1 MNKLAKTL
9 LSPSENR
16 LDYGNLL
23 QPEIGYEVEFAVALT
38 YSLDLEALLGVPM
51 SLGLLENMDS
61 NLKDVPMFLLEGI
74 RKSSDKI
81 AIFCNPGGIKLPQKI
96 ESVYS
101 LLENSVFEV
110 KANEISNF
118 HPKMW
123 FVKYSDDDG
132 NAYIKIIVLSRNLTF
147 DRSWDVSFAFTGRVG
162 RHRSRTKNENI
173 PLRDMLEFVKVYAN
187 KDKKDKISEL
197 QENILDV
204 KEFELESPFESY
216 EFMPIGIS
224 GYKGKDLD
232 LFNTHNELLVVS
244 PFLSDDIIEKFEQS
258 SRYTR
263 KIITRRC
270 SITNKTLDAFNN
282 GVYAMKDIIVDG
294 GDEESIEQW
303 QKQDIHGKLYFESG
317 YDGNFLYLGSAN
329 ASHNAFYNNVEFLI
343 KLKFKPR
350 TMSYQKFIGDF
361 LPEEDNPFELVTNV
375 ELKTKE
381 EEEDISSKQI
391 KEIIWAIKDAR
402 VISNGTNYDVQ
413 VNFKKLN
420 PDIRGKIA
428 PLMRNNS
435 YKEIKE
441 LTTLE
446 ELRIIDLSEFYVI
459 KVGDKEVVVKI
470 KTKDIPKDRDDK
482 IYQSIIK
489 SKDDFYAYVSF
500 LLGDS
505 YTESAYELREYM
517 ESRSSSDGNSKL
529 DDNAVIIYEKMLQII
544 IDNPNKLKAIEA
556 VMKRLDSNIVSEDF
570 KKMYNTFI
578 LAAKKVK

>member
-23 QPEIGYEVEFAVALT
+23 QPEVGYDVEFAVALT

-81 AIFCNPGGIKLPQKI
+81 AIFCNPGGITLPQKI
-96 ESVYS
+96 QSVYS

-123 FVKYSDDDG
+123 FIKYSDDEG
-132 NAYIKIIVLSRNLTF
+132 NSYIKIIVLSRNLTF

-187 KDKKDKISEL
+187 KEKKDKISEL

-216 EFMPIGIS
+216 DFLPIGIP
-224 GYKGKDLD
+224 GYPGKDLD

-244 PFLSDDIIEKFEQS
+244 PFLSDDIIERFEQS

-263 KIITRRC
+263 KIITRRS
-270 SITNKTLDAFNN
+270 SITNKTLEVFNN

-294 GDEESIEQW
+294 GDEESIEEW
-303 QKQDIHGKLYFESG
+303 QKQDIHGKLYFEGG

-329 ASHNAFYNNVEFLI
+329 ASHNAFYNNIEFLI

-350 TMSYQKFIGDF
+350 TMSYQKFIGDL

-375 ELKTKE
+375 EMNKKE
-381 EEEDISSKQI
+381 EEEDLYSKQI
-391 KEIIWAIKDAR
+391 KEIIWAIKEAK
-402 VISNGTNYDVQ
+402 VITNGTNYDVQ

-428 PLMRNNS
+428 PLMRKNS
-435 YKEIKE
+435 YKEIE
-441 LTTLE
+441 ALTTLE
-446 ELRIIDLSEFYVI
+446 KLTITQLSEFYVI

-482 IYQSIIK
+482 IYQSIIQN
-489 SKDDFYAYVSF
+489 KDDFYAYVSF

-556 VMKRLDSNIVSEDF
+556 VMKRLDSKIVSEDF

>member
-1 MNKLAKTL
+1 MSRLAKAL
-9 LSPSENR
+9 LSPTENR
-16 LDYGNLL
+16 LDYGDLL
-23 QPEIGYEVEFAVALT
+23 QPEVGYDVEFAVALT
-38 YSLDLEALLGVPM
+38 YSLDLEALLGVPI
-51 SLGLLENMDS
+51 SLGLLESMDS

-96 ESVYS
+96 QSVYS

-123 FVKYSDDDG
+123 FIKYSDDDG

-173 PLRDMLEFVKVYAN
+173 PLRDMLEYVKVYAN
-187 KDKKDKISEL
+187 KGKKDKISEL

-204 KEFELESPFESY
+204 KEFELEAPFESY
-216 EFMPIGIS
+216 EFMPIGIP
-224 GYKGKDLD
+224 GYIGNDLD
-232 LFNTHNELLVVS
+232 LFDTHNELLVVS
-244 PFLSDDIIEKFEQS
+244 PFLSDDIIERFEQS
-258 SRYTR
+258 ARHIR
-263 KIITRRC
+263 KIITRRS
-270 SITNKTLDAFNN
+270 SITKKTLDAFNN

-294 GDEESIEQW
+294 GDEESIEEW
-303 QKQDIHGKLYFESG
+303 QKQDIHSKLYFEGG

-350 TMSYQKFIGDF
+350 TMSYQRFIGDL

-375 ELKTKE
+375 ELKKKE
-381 EEEDISSKQI
+381 EEEELYLKQI
-391 KEIIWAIKDAR
+391 KEIIWAIKEAR
-402 VISNGTNYDVQ
+402 VISNGTNYDIQ

-420 PDIRGKIA
+420 PGIRGKIA
-428 PLMRNNS
+428 PLMQKNT
-435 YKEIKE
+435 YKEIEE

-446 ELRIIDLSEFYVI
+446 KLTITQLSEFYVI
-459 KVGDKEVVVKI
+459 KVGDKEVVAKI
-470 KTKDIPKDRDDK
+470 ETKDIPKDRDDK

-489 SKDDFYAYVSF
+489 NKDDFYAYVSF

-517 ESRSSSDGNSKL
+517 ESRRLSEGKSKL
-529 DDNAVIIYEKMLQII
+529 NDNVVIIYEKMLQII
-544 IDNPNKLKAIEA
+544 MDNPNKLKDIEV
-556 VMKRLDSNIVSEDF
+556 VMKRLDKDIVSEDF

>member
-1 MNKLAKTL
+1 MNRLAKTL

-23 QPEIGYEVEFAVALT
+23 QPEIGYDVEFAVALT

-51 SLGLLENMDS
+51 SLGLLESMDS

-81 AIFCNPGGIKLPQKI
+81 VIFCNPGGIKLPQKI
-96 ESVYS
+96 QSVYS

-123 FVKYSDDDG
+123 FIKYSDDDR

-173 PLRDMLEFVKVYAN
+173 PLRDMLEYVKVYAN
-187 KDKKDKISEL
+187 KEKKDKISEL

-216 EFMPIGIS
+216 EFMPIGIP

-232 LFNTHNELLVVS
+232 LFLTHNELLVVS
-244 PFLSDDIIEKFEQS
+244 PFLSDDIIERFEQS
-258 SRYTR
+258 ARYTR
-263 KIITRRC
+263 KITTRIS
-270 SITNKTLDAFNN
+270 SITNKTLDVFNN
-282 GVYAMKDIIVDG
+282 GVYAMKDIIVYG

-303 QKQDIHGKLYFESG
+303 QKQDIHGKLYFENG

-329 ASHNAFYNNVEFLI
+329 ASHNAFYNNIEFLI

-350 TMSYQKFIGDF
+350 TMSYQKFIGDL

-375 ELKTKE
+375 DLNKKE
-381 EEEDISSKQI
+381 EEEELYLKQI
-391 KEIIWAIKDAR
+391 KEIIWAIKEAM
-402 VISNGTNYDVQ
+402 VISNGTNYDIQ

-428 PLMRNNS
+428 PLMRKNT
-435 YKEIKE
+435 YKEIE
-441 LTTLE
+441 DLTTLE
-446 ELRIIDLSEFYVI
+446 KLTITQLSEFYVI
-459 KVGDKEVVVKI
+459 KVGNKEVVVKI

-489 SKDDFYAYVSF
+489 NKDDFYAYVSF

-517 ESRSSSDGNSKL
+517 ESRMLLDGNSKL
-529 DDNAVIIYEKMLQII
+529 DNNAVIIYEKMLQII
-544 IDNPNKLKAIEA
+544 IDNPNKLKDIEA
-556 VMKRLDSNIVSEDF
+556 VMKRLDKDIVSEDF

>member
-23 QPEIGYEVEFAVALT
+23 QPEIGYDVEFAVALT
-38 YSLDLEALLGVPM
+38 YSLDLEALLGVPI
-51 SLGLLENMDS
+51 SLGLLESMDS

-96 ESVYS
+96 QSVYS

-123 FVKYSDDDG
+123 FIKYSDDHG

-147 DRSWDVSFAFTGRVG
+147 DRSWDVSFAFTGKVG

-173 PLRDMLEFVKVYAN
+173 PLRDMLEYVKVYAN

-197 QENILDV
+197 QDNILDV

-216 EFMPIGIS
+216 EFMPIGIP
-224 GYKGKDLD
+224 GYQGNDLD

-244 PFLSDDIIEKFEQS
+244 PFLSDDIIKSFEQS
-258 SRYTR
+258 ARYTR
-263 KIITRRC
+263 KIITRRS
-270 SITNKTLDAFNN
+270 SITKKTLDVFNN

-303 QKQDIHGKLYFESG
+303 QKQDIHGKIYFESG

-350 TMSYQKFIGDF
+350 TMSYQKFIGDL

-375 ELKTKE
+375 EINTKE
-381 EEEDISSKQI
+381 EEDDLYIKQI

-402 VISNGTNYDVQ
+402 VISNGTNYDIQ

-428 PLMRNNS
+428 PLMRKNT
-435 YKEIKE
+435 YREIE
-441 LTTLE
+441 DLTTLE
-446 ELRIIDLSEFYVI
+446 KLTITQLSEFYVI

-489 SKDDFYAYVSF
+489 NKDDFYAYVSF

-505 YTESAYELREYM
+505 YTESAYELREYI
-517 ESRSSSDGNSKL
+517 ESRMLSDGNSKL
-529 DDNAVIIYEKMLQII
+529 NDNAVIIYEKMLQII
-544 IDNPNKLKAIEA
+544 IDNPNKLKDIEA

>member
-1 MNKLAKTL
+1 MNRLAKTL

-61 NLKDVPMFLLEGI
+61 NLKDIPMFLLEGI

-96 ESVYS
+96 QSVYS
-101 LLENSVFEV
+101 LLENSVSEV

-123 FVKYSDDDG
+123 FIKYSDDYG

-173 PLRDMLEFVKVYAN
+173 PLRDMLEYVKVYAN
-187 KDKKDKISEL
+187 KEKKDKISEL

-216 EFMPIGIS
+216 EFMPIGIP
-224 GYKGKDLD
+224 GYLGKDLD
-232 LFNTHNELLVVS
+232 LFNAHNELLVVS

-263 KIITRRC
+263 KIITRRS

-294 GDEESIEQW
+294 GDEESIEEW

-329 ASHNAFYNNVEFLI
+329 ASHNAFFNNVEFLI

-361 LPEEDNPFELVTNV
+361 LPEEDNPFELVTNI
-375 ELKTKE
+375 ELNKKE
-381 EEEDISSKQI
+381 EEQDIYSKQI

-402 VISNGTNYDVQ
+402 VVSNGTNYDIQ

-420 PDIRGKIA
+420 TDIRGKIA
-428 PLMRNNS
+428 PLMRKNT
-435 YKEIKE
+435 YKEIE
-441 LTTLE
+441 DVTTLE
-446 ELRIIDLSEFYVI
+446 KLTITQISEFYVI

-489 SKDDFYAYVSF
+489 NKDDFYAYVSF

-505 YTESAYELREYM
+505 YTESAYELREYL
-517 ESRSSSDGNSKL
+517 ESKSLSDGNSKL
-529 DDNAVIIYEKMLQII
+529 NDNAVIIYEKLLQII
-544 IDNPNKLKAIEA
+544 IDNPNKLMDIEA
-556 VMKRLDSNIVSEDF
+556 VMKRLDSDIVSEDF

>member
-1 MNKLAKTL
+1 MSRLAKAL
-9 LSPSENR
+9 LSPTENR

-23 QPEIGYEVEFAVALT
+23 QPEVGYDVEFAVAFT
-38 YSLDLEALLGVPM
+38 YSLDLEALLGVPI
-51 SLGLLENMDS
+51 SLGLLEGMDS

-74 RKSSDKI
+74 RKSSNKI

-96 ESVYS
+96 QSVYS

-123 FVKYSDDDG
+123 FIKYSDDDG

-162 RHRSRTKNENI
+162 RHRSRSKNENI
-173 PLRDMLEFVKVYAN
+173 PLKDMLEYVKVYAN
-187 KDKKDKISEL
+187 KEKKDKISEL

-204 KEFELESPFESY
+204 KEFELEAPFESY
-216 EFMPIGIS
+216 EFMPIGIP
-224 GYKGKDLD
+224 GYQGKDLD
-232 LFNTHNELLVVS
+232 LFDTHKELLVIS

-258 SRYTR
+258 ARNTR
-263 KIITRRC
+263 KIITRRS
-270 SITNKTLDAFNN
+270 SITKKTLDTFNN

-294 GDEESIEQW
+294 GDEESIEEW
-303 QKQDIHGKLYFESG
+303 QQQDIHSKLYFEGS

-350 TMSYQKFIGDF
+350 TMSYQRFVGDL

-375 ELKTKE
+375 DLKKKE
-381 EEEDISSKQI
+381 ECDDLYLKQI
-391 KEIIWAIKDAR
+391 KKIIWAIKDAR
-402 VISNGTNYDVQ
+402 VISKGTHYDIQ
-413 VNFKKLN
+413 VNFKKFN
-420 PDIRGKIA
+420 SDIKGKIA
-428 PLMRNNS
+428 PLMRKNT
-435 YKEIKE
+435 YKEIEE
-441 LTTLE
+441 LTTFEKL
-446 ELRIIDLSEFYVI
+446 IITQLSEFYVI

-489 SKDDFYAYVSF
+489 NKDDFYAYVSF

-517 ESRSSSDGNSKL
+517 ESRRLSEGESKL
-529 DDNAVIIYEKMLQII
+529 SENAVIIYEKMLQII
-544 IDNPNKLKAIEA
+544 IDNPSKLKDIEA
-556 VMKRLDSNIVSEDF
+556 IIKRLDKDIVSDDF
-570 KKMYNTFI
+570 MNMYNTFI
-578 LAAKKVK
+578 LAAKKVR

>member
-1 MNKLAKTL
+1 
-9 LSPSENR
+9 
-16 LDYGNLL
+16 
-23 QPEIGYEVEFAVALT
+23 
-38 YSLDLEALLGVPM
+38 
-51 SLGLLENMDS
+51 
-61 NLKDVPMFLLEGI
+61 
-74 RKSSDKI
+74 
-81 AIFCNPGGIKLPQKI
+81 
-96 ESVYS
+96 
-101 LLENSVFEV
+101 
-110 KANEISNF
+110 
-118 HPKMW
+118 
-123 FVKYSDDDG
+123 
-132 NAYIKIIVLSRNLTF
+132 
-147 DRSWDVSFAFTGRVG
+147 
-162 RHRSRTKNENI
+162 
-173 PLRDMLEFVKVYAN
+173 
-187 KDKKDKISEL
+187 
-197 QENILDV
+197 
-204 KEFELESPFESY
+204 
-216 EFMPIGIS
+216 
-224 GYKGKDLD
+224 
-232 LFNTHNELLVVS
+232 
-244 PFLSDDIIEKFEQS
+244 
-258 SRYTR
+258 
-263 KIITRRC
+263 
-270 SITNKTLDAFNN
+270 
-282 GVYAMKDIIVDG
+282 MKDIIVDG

-375 ELKTKE
+375 ERNKKE
-381 EEEDISSKQI
+381 EEEDIFSKQI

-428 PLMRNNS
+428 PLMRNNF

-446 ELRIIDLSEFYVI
+446 KLIITQLSEFYVI

-489 SKDDFYAYVSF
+489 NKDDFYAYVSF

-505 YTESAYELREYM
+505 YTESAYELREYI

-544 IDNPNKLKAIEA
+544 IDNPNKLKDIEA

>member
-23 QPEIGYEVEFAVALT
+23 QPDIGYEVEFAVALT

-96 ESVYS
+96 QGVYS

-123 FVKYSDDDG
+123 FIKYSDDEG
-132 NAYIKIIVLSRNLTF
+132 NSYIKIIVLSRNLTF

-204 KEFELESPFESY
+204 KEFELESPFENY
-216 EFMPIGIS
+216 EFMPIGIP

-244 PFLSDDIIEKFEQS
+244 PFLSDDIIERFEQS

-263 KIITRRC
+263 KIITRRS
-270 SITNKTLDAFNN
+270 SITNKTLEAFNN
-282 GVYAMKDIIVDG
+282 GVYAMKDIIVGG

-350 TMSYQKFIGDF
+350 TMSYQRFIGDF

-375 ELKTKE
+375 EINTKE
-381 EEEDISSKQI
+381 EDEELYLKQI

-428 PLMRNNS
+428 PLMRKNT
-435 YKEIKE
+435 YKEIE
-441 LTTLE
+441 ALTTLE
-446 ELRIIDLSEFYVI
+446 KLTITQLSEFYVI

-489 SKDDFYAYVSF
+489 NKDDFYAYVSF
-500 LLGDS
+500 LLGES
-505 YTESAYELREYM
+505 YTESAYELREYI
-517 ESRSSSDGNSKL
+517 ESRMLSEGNSKL

-544 IDNPNKLKAIEA
+544 IDNPNKLKDIEA

>member
-1 MNKLAKTL
+1 
-9 LSPSENR
+9 
-16 LDYGNLL
+16 
-23 QPEIGYEVEFAVALT
+23 
-38 YSLDLEALLGVPM
+38 M

-96 ESVYS
+96 QSVYS

-123 FVKYSDDDG
+123 FIKYSDDDG

-216 EFMPIGIS
+216 EFMPIGIPE
-224 GYKGKDLD
+224 YKGNDLD
-232 LFNTHNELLVVS
+232 LFNTHNELLIVS
-244 PFLSDDIIEKFEQS
+244 PFLSDDIIKRFEQS

-263 KIITRRC
+263 NIITRRS

-294 GDEESIEQW
+294 GDEESIEQC

-361 LPEEDNPFELVTNV
+361 LPDEDNPFELVTNV
-375 ELKTKE
+375 ERNKKE
-381 EEEDISSKQI
+381 EEEDLYSKQI

-428 PLMRNNS
+428 PLMRKNT
-435 YKEIKE
+435 YKEIE
-441 LTTLE
+441 DLTTLE
-446 ELRIIDLSEFYVI
+446 KLTITQLSEFYVI

-482 IYQSIIK
+482 IYQSIIQN
-489 SKDDFYAYVSF
+489 KDDFYAYVSF

-517 ESRSSSDGNSKL
+517 EIRSSSDGNSKL

-544 IDNPNKLKAIEA
+544 IDNPNKLKDIEA
-556 VMKRLDSNIVSEDF
+556 VMKRLGSNIVSEDF

>member
-23 QPEIGYEVEFAVALT
+23 QPDIGYEVEFAVALT

-61 NLKDVPMFLLEGI
+61 NLKDIPMFLLEGI

-96 ESVYS
+96 QSVYS

-123 FVKYSDDDG
+123 FIKYSDDDG

-173 PLRDMLEFVKVYAN
+173 PLKDMLEFVKVYAN
-187 KDKKDKISEL
+187 KDKKDKISDL

-204 KEFELESPFESY
+204 KEFELDSPFESY
-216 EFMPIGIS
+216 EFMPIGIP
-224 GYKGKDLD
+224 GYKGNDLD

-244 PFLSDDIIEKFEQS
+244 PFLSDDIIERFEQS

-263 KIITRRC
+263 KIITRRS

-343 KLKFKPR
+343 KLKFKAR

-375 ELKTKE
+375 ERNKKE
-381 EEEDISSKQI
+381 EEQDIYSKQI

-435 YKEIKE
+435 YKEIE
-441 LTTLE
+441 ESTTLE
-446 ELRIIDLSEFYVI
+446 KLTITQFSEFYVI

-556 VMKRLDSNIVSEDF
+556 VMKRLDSDVVSEDF

>member
-23 QPEIGYEVEFAVALT
+23 QPEIGYDVEFAVALT

-96 ESVYS
+96 QSVYS

-123 FVKYSDDDG
+123 FIKYSDDDG

-147 DRSWDVSFAFTGRVG
+147 DRSWDVSFAFTGKVG

-173 PLRDMLEFVKVYAN
+173 PLSDMLEYVKIYAN
-187 KDKKDKISEL
+187 KEKKDKISEL
-197 QENILDV
+197 QDNILDV

-216 EFMPIGIS
+216 EFMPIGIP

-244 PFLSDDIIEKFEQS
+244 PFLSDDIIKSFEQS
-258 SRYTR
+258 ARYTR
-263 KIITRRC
+263 KIITRRS
-270 SITNKTLDAFNN
+270 SITNKTLEAFTN

-303 QKQDIHGKLYFESG
+303 QKQDIHGKLYFEGG

-329 ASHNAFYNNVEFLI
+329 ASHNAFYNNIEFLI

-350 TMSYQKFIGDF
+350 TMSYQMFIGDL

-375 ELKTKE
+375 DLNKKE
-381 EEEDISSKQI
+381 EEDELYIKQI
-391 KEIIWAIKDAR
+391 KEIIWAIKEAR
-402 VISNGTNYDVQ
+402 VISNGTNYDIQ

-420 PDIRGKIA
+420 TDIRGKIA
-428 PLMRNNS
+428 PLMRKNT
-435 YKEIKE
+435 YREIE
-441 LTTLE
+441 DLTTLE
-446 ELRIIDLSEFYVI
+446 KLTITQLSEFYVI

-489 SKDDFYAYVSF
+489 NKDDFYAYVSF

-505 YTESAYELREYM
+505 YTESAYELKEYI
-517 ESRSSSDGNSKL
+517 ESRILSDGNSKL

-544 IDNPNKLKAIEA
+544 IDNPNKLKDIEA
-556 VMKRLDSNIVSEDF
+556 VMKRLDSDIVSEDF

>member
-1 MNKLAKTL
+1 MSRLARKL

-23 QPEIGYEVEFAVALT
+23 QPDVGYDVEFAVALT
-38 YSLDLEALLGVPM
+38 YTLDLEALLGVPI
-51 SLGLLENMDS
+51 SLGLLEGMDS

-74 RKSSDKI
+74 RKSSDKV
-81 AIFCNPGGIKLPQKI
+81 AIFCNPGGIKLPHKI
-96 ESVYS
+96 QTVYS

-123 FVKYSDDDG
+123 FIKYSDDDG

-147 DRSWDVSFAFTGRVG
+147 DRSWDVSFAFTGRVEK
-162 RHRSRTKNENI
+162 HRSRSKNENI
-173 PLRDMLEFVKVYAN
+173 PLSDMLEYVKVYAN

-204 KEFELESPFESY
+204 KEFELEPPFESY
-216 EFMPIGIS
+216 EFMPIGIP
-224 GYKGKDLD
+224 GYRGADLD
-232 LFNTHNELLVVS
+232 LFDTHNELLVIS
-244 PFLSDDIIEKFEQS
+244 PFLSDDIIERFNQS
-258 SRYTR
+258 ARHTR
-263 KIITRRC
+263 KIITRRS
-270 SITNKTLDAFNN
+270 SITKKTLDVFNN
-282 GVYAMKDIIVDG
+282 SVYVMKDIIVDG
-294 GDEESIEQW
+294 GDEESIEEW
-303 QKQDIHGKLYFESG
+303 QRQDIHSKLYFKSG

-350 TMSYQKFIGDF
+350 NMSYKRFMGDF
-361 LPEEDNPFELVTNV
+361 LPEEDSPFELVTNV
-375 ELKTKE
+375 EIKKKE
-381 EEEDISSKQI
+381 EDDLYLKQI

-402 VISNGTNYDVQ
+402 VISNGTNYDIQ

-420 PDIRGKIA
+420 PDIKGKIA
-428 PLMRNNS
+428 PLMRKNT
-435 YKEIKE
+435 YKEIEE

-446 ELRIIDLSEFYVI
+446 KLTITQISEFYVI
-459 KVGDKEVVVKI
+459 KIGDKEVVVKI
-470 KTKDIPKDRDDK
+470 NTKNIPKDRDDK

-489 SKDDFYAYVSF
+489 SKEDFYAYVSF

-505 YTESAYELREYM
+505 YAESAYELREYI
-517 ESRSSSDGNSKL
+517 ESRRLSDGKL
-529 DDNAVIIYEKMLQII
+529 KSNDNAVIIYEKMLQII
-544 IDNPNKLKAIEA
+544 MDNPKKLKDIEA
-556 VMKRLDSNIVSEDF
+556 VMKRLDKDIVPEDF
-570 KKMYNTFI
+570 KNMYNTFI

>member
-1 MNKLAKTL
+1 
-9 LSPSENR
+9 
-16 LDYGNLL
+16 
-23 QPEIGYEVEFAVALT
+23 
-38 YSLDLEALLGVPM
+38 M
-51 SLGLLENMDS
+51 SLGLLESMDS

-96 ESVYS
+96 QSVYS

-123 FVKYSDDDG
+123 FIKYSDDDG

-173 PLRDMLEFVKVYAN
+173 PLRDMLEYVKVYAN
-187 KDKKDKISEL
+187 KEKKDKISEF

-216 EFMPIGIS
+216 EFMPIGIP

-258 SRYTR
+258 ARNTR
-263 KIITRRC
+263 KIITRRS
-270 SITNKTLDAFNN
+270 SITNKTLDVFNN

-303 QKQDIHGKLYFESG
+303 QKQDIHGKLYFEGG

-350 TMSYQKFIGDF
+350 TMSYQKFIGDL
-361 LPEEDNPFELVTNV
+361 LPEEDNPFELVTNID
-375 ELKTKE
+375 LNKKE
-381 EEEDISSKQI
+381 EEEELYLKQI
-391 KEIIWAIKDAR
+391 KEIIWAIKEAR
-402 VISNGTNYDVQ
+402 VISNGTNYDIQ

-428 PLMRNNS
+428 PLMRKNT
-435 YKEIKE
+435 YKEIE
-441 LTTLE
+441 NLTTLE
-446 ELRIIDLSEFYVI
+446 KLTITQLSEFYVI

-489 SKDDFYAYVSF
+489 NKDDFYAYISF

-517 ESRSSSDGNSKL
+517 ESRRLLDGNSKL
-529 DDNAVIIYEKMLQII
+529 NNNAVIIYEKMLQII
-544 IDNPNKLKAIEA
+544 IDNPNKLKDIEA
-556 VMKRLDSNIVSEDF
+556 VMKRLDKDIVSENF

>member
-23 QPEIGYEVEFAVALT
+23 QPEVGYDVEFAVALT

-96 ESVYS
+96 QSVYS

-123 FVKYSDDDG
+123 FIKYLNDEG

-162 RHRSRTKNENI
+162 RHRSRTKNKNI
-173 PLRDMLEFVKVYAN
+173 PLRDMLEFVKMYAN
-187 KDKKDKISEL
+187 KDKNDKISEL

-216 EFMPIGIS
+216 EFMPIGIP
-224 GYKGKDLD
+224 GYKGNDLD
-232 LFNTHNELLVVS
+232 LFDNHNELLVVS
-244 PFLSDDIIEKFEQS
+244 PFLSDDIIERFEQS

-263 KIITRRC
+263 KIITRRS
-270 SITNKTLDAFNN
+270 SITNKTLEAFNN

-350 TMSYQKFIGDF
+350 TMSYQKFIYDF
-361 LPEEDNPFELVTNV
+361 LSEEDNPFELVTNV
-375 ELKTKE
+375 ERNKKE
-381 EEEDISSKQI
+381 EEEDLYSKQI

-428 PLMRNNS
+428 PLMIKNS

-489 SKDDFYAYVSF
+489 NKDDFYAYVSF

-517 ESRSSSDGNSKL
+517 ESRSSSEGNSKL

-556 VMKRLDSNIVSEDF
+556 VMKRLDSDVVSEDF

>member
-1 MNKLAKTL
+1 MAKTL

-23 QPEIGYEVEFAVALT
+23 QPDIGYEVEFAVALT

-123 FVKYSDDDG
+123 FIKYSDDDG

-162 RHRSRTKNENI
+162 RLRSRTKNENI

-204 KEFELESPFESY
+204 KEFKLESPFESY
-216 EFMPIGIS
+216 EFMPIGIP
-224 GYKGKDLD
+224 GYKGNDLD

-244 PFLSDDIIEKFEQS
+244 PFLSDDIIERFEQS

-263 KIITRRC
+263 KIITRRS
-270 SITNKTLDAFNN
+270 SITNKTLEAFNN
-282 GVYAMKDIIVDG
+282 SVYAMKDIIVDG
-294 GDEESIEQW
+294 GDEESIQQW
-303 QKQDIHGKLYFESG
+303 QKQDIHGKLYFKSG

-375 ELKTKE
+375 ERNNKE
-381 EEEDISSKQI
+381 EEQDIYSKQI

-402 VISNGTNYDVQ
+402 VISNGTNYDIQ

-428 PLMRNNS
+428 PLMRKNT
-435 YKEIKE
+435 YKEIDA

-446 ELRIIDLSEFYVI
+446 KLTITQLSEFYVI

-529 DDNAVIIYEKMLQII
+529 NDNAVIIYEKMLQII

-556 VMKRLDSNIVSEDF
+556 VMKRLDSDVVSEDF